1 VLNARLYTDLHP
13 EEEAFISVMLSNY
26 DGIPLLDLA
35 VDRTPYIVETAR
47 SWGYSGAIVISPF
60 DDPTQG
66 FAILQPL
73 EWDTNILGIKCA
85 RLQAFWAGTEHEEIA
100 FKAPVLAYVLK
111 GCIEES
117 KIELV
122 DFKLSTK
129 QLYTGRFLELIG
141 FHMVDVL
148 TTIHAPIDQ
157 DEAPQPTENV
167 RIATDDDLEP
177 LKELSRFAYGDLDA
191 IQDRFYLEPVIP
203 HEQAGELFT
212 QWFENSY
219 KKQAADKGKVFVY
232 DEGQG
237 PQGYLAIQSIGEG
250 IRPNTWYDSLNAIA
264 PEARGKGA
272 YKSLLAA
279 TKNYLRE
286 NGQTDLITKTQISNQ
301 RVINSWLHAGANI
314 LESTATF
321 HWTKQL

>member
-1 VLNARLYTDLHP
+1 MTNARLYRDLAP

-35 VDRTPYIVETAR
+35 VERTPYIVETAR

-85 RLQAFWAGTEHEEIA
+85 RLQAFWAGVEHEEIA

-111 GCIEES
+111 ACIEES
-117 KIELV
+117 QIQLV
-122 DFKLSTK
+122 DAKLSTK

-141 FHMVDVL
+141 FHLVDVL
-148 TTIHAPIDQ
+148 ATIHQTIGEHDLKAI
-157 DEAPQPTENV
+157 EYV
-167 RIATDDDLEP
+167 RVATDNDLAP
-177 LKELSRFAYGDLDA
+177 LKELSRHAYGDLDA

-203 HEQAGELFT
+203 HERAGELFA

-219 KKQAADKGKVFVY
+219 KKQKADKGIVFVY
-232 DEGQG
+232 DEGSG
-237 PQGYLAIQSIGEG
+237 PLGYLAIQRIGEG
-250 IRPNTWYDSLNAIA
+250 IRPNTWYDSLNAIVQ
-264 PEARGKGA
+264 EARGRGA
-272 YKSLLAA
+272 YKALLAA
-279 TKNYLRE
+279 TKNYLSE

-314 LESTATF
+314 LESTATY

>member
-1 VLNARLYTDLHP
+1 MNNARLYTDLNP

-35 VDRTPYIVETAR
+35 VDRIPYIVNTAR
-47 SWGYSGAIVISPF
+47 SWGYSGAIVICPF

-85 RLQAFWAGTEHEEIA
+85 RLQAFWAGVEHEEIA
-100 FKAPVLAYVLK
+100 MKAPILSYVLQS
-111 GCIEES
+111 CIEES
-117 KIELV
+117 QIQLV

-141 FHMVDVL
+141 FHLVDVL
-148 TTIHAPIDQ
+148 ATIHQPID
-157 DEAPQPTENV
+157 EEPTPPVENV
-167 RIATDDDLEP
+167 RIMTDDDLAP
-177 LKELSRFAYGDLDA
+177 LKELSRQAYGDLDA

-203 HEQAGELFT
+203 HDRAGELFA

-219 KKQAADKGKVFVY
+219 KKQKADKGIVFVY
-232 DEGQG
+232 DEGNG
-237 PQGYLAIQSIGEG
+237 PLGYLAIQRIGEG
-250 IRPNTWYDSLNAIA
+250 IKPNTWYDSLNAIV

-272 YKSLLAA
+272 YKALLAA
-279 TKNYLRE
+279 TKNYLRT

-314 LESTATF
+314 LESTATY